1 MAFKKSPSGTRL
13 EQYKSEIKGKVPPN
27 NIEAEQSLL
36 GAILLNHEMFDSV
49 AAIVD
54 TDDFY
59 EPRHRNIFETMKQL
73 NTESKAIDSLTVC
86 ELLGTKGLLETTG
99 GASYVSSLADSIPSY
114 ENAKEYAD
122 IVRNKAIL
130 RNMISLTTAIAEA
143 SYREDM
149 GVDEILRD
157 AESMIYTS
165 AQRRKKDSFNEVSDD
180 VGDVYEQII
189 KKSKEPDVMTGLPTG
204 YQKIDDCTQGLQPGE
219 LVIVAA
225 RPGVGKTSLVLNIA
239 YKLAV
244 HHKKNVLV
252 YSFEM
257 SHTDLI
263 RRMLAV
269 GSRVPLQKIRRGR
282 IDSEDKANLMR
293 VAGELSNTSFY
304 IDTEDNNV
312 FDMKAKTRSLK
323 AELQKHGKTLDLVIV
338 DYIQLVKPNENIP
351 REQQISQISRS
362 LKMLASEMK
371 LPVIALSQL
380 NREVEKREKNADKAS
395 PPKLSDLRESGA
407 IEQDADIVLFIHRD
421 SKDPVTTTETY
432 ESGNRVDRQ
441 IIKCKLIIAKNRNGP
456 IEEQK
461 VAFIPELTAFEQVSG
476 LDNDEAGYA
485 GTI

>member
-1 MAFKKSPSGTRL
+1 MAFKKGPQGPKL

-27 NIEAEQSLL
+27 SIEAEQSLL

-49 AAIVD
+49 AALV
-54 TDDFY
+54 TEEDFY
-59 EPRHRNIFETMKQL
+59 EPRHRNIFMIMKQL
-73 NTESKAIDSLTVC
+73 NSEGKAIDSLTVC
-86 ELLGTKGLLETTG
+86 ELLGTKGILDTTG

-114 ENAKEYAD
+114 ENATEYAK
-122 IVRNKAIL
+122 IVVDKSIK
-130 RNMISLTTAIAEA
+130 RNMIGLSTGIVEA
-143 SYREDM
+143 AYKEDM
-149 GVDEILRD
+149 TVDEILVD
-157 AESMIYTS
+157 AESMIYKV
-165 AQRRKKDSFNEVSDD
+165 AHRKKRDSFQEVSED
-180 VGDVYEQII
+180 VGDVFDQII

-204 YQKIDDCTQGLQPGE
+204 FQKIDDCTQGLQPGE

-244 HHKKNVLV
+244 HDKKNVLIF
-252 YSFEM
+252 SFEM
-257 SHTDLI
+257 SNFDLI

-282 IDSEDKANLMR
+282 IDSEDKAGLMR
-293 VAGELSNTSFY
+293 VAGELSNTSVF

-312 FDMKAKTRSLK
+312 FDMKAKTRTLK
-323 AELQKHGKTLDLVIV
+323 AELQKKGKKLDLIIV
-338 DYIQLVKPNENIP
+338 DYIQLVRPNENIP

-380 NREVEKREKNADKAS
+380 NREVEKREKAADKAS
-395 PPKLSDLRESGA
+395 PPRLSDLRESGA
-407 IEQDADIVLFIHRD
+407 IEQDADIVLFIHRE
-421 SKDPVTTTETY
+421 SKDPLVTTETL
-432 ESGNRVDRQ
+432 ESGERVDRQ

-456 IEEQK
+456 IEEQQ

-476 LDNDEAGYA
+476 LDNDEGSF
-485 GTI
+485 G